1 MIDLYYGPTANG
13 RRAAVILAESG
24 LAYRIVP
31 VDFDNKPAE
40 LLKLNPAGLIPVIVD
55 ANGPGGQ
62 PLVLAQSGA
71 ILLYIAEKIG
81 RFLPTDPARRAAAFQ
96 WFAHACSDISAASSS
111 WFIAGHDLP
120 ERSEANLAFL
130 ERRLVDFFR
139 PCDGRLAGRDYL
151 ADEIS
156 VADFAL
162 YPFFFTRKALLD
174 KAGGF
179 ANLPAWGERMA
190 ARAGV
195 KRGMAGQ

>member
-24 LAYRIVP
+24 LAYRIIP
-31 VDFDNKPAE
+31 VDFDAKPAA

-71 ILLYIAEKIG
+71 IILYVAEKTG
-81 RFLPTDPARRAAAFQ
+81 RFLPSDPARRAAAFQ
-96 WFAHACSDISAASSS
+96 WFAHACSDISAASST
-111 WFIAGHDLP
+111 WFMAGHDLP
-120 ERSEANLAFL
+120 EKSDANLAFL
-130 ERRLVDFFR
+130 EQRLVGFFR
-139 PCDGRLAGRDYL
+139 ACDGRLAERDYL
-151 ADEIS
+151 ADELS

-162 YPFFFTRKALLD
+162 YPFFATRKALLD
-174 KAGGF
+174 RAGGF
-179 ANLPAWGERMA
+179 ENLPAWGERMA